1 MSKIG
6 VEGEITAK
14 LKDEAFLYF
23 AGNSSL
29 GIVLFQRG
37 YLIYFNKKFAE
48 IFGYSE
54 DEITKWKK
62 REFYKIVHPED
73 LKELTQRFVQEDHR
87 TVSVRF
93 RGIKKNGEIILIE
106 NFNSVVSYNGK
117 RAISSTYLELKELFM
132 IMMYQ
137 QTTPI
142 LKESQKIVLDYH
154 PETIKILENNNLKFD
169 IIEHLSNKEEH

>member
-169 IIEHLSNKEEH
+169 IIEHFSNKEED

>member
-106 NFNSVVSYNGK
+106 NFNSVVYYNGK

-132 IMMYQ
+132 KMMYQ

-169 IIEHLSNKEEH
+169 IIEHFSNKEED

>member
-1 MSKIG
+1 MSIIG
-6 VEGEITAK
+6 VEGEITAE

-37 YLIYFNKKFAE
+37 HLIYFNKKFAE

-73 LKELTQRFVQEDHR
+73 LRELTQRFVQEDQR

-93 RGIKKNGEIILIE
+93 RGVKKNGEIILIE
-106 NFNSVVSYNGK
+106 NFNTVVYYNGK
-117 RAISSTYLELKELFM
+117 RAISSTYLELKELFKE
-132 IMMYQ
+132 MMYQ
-137 QTTPI
+137 PI
-142 LKESQKIVLDYH
+142 STIRKENQKIILDYH
-154 PETIKILENNNLKFD
+154 PGTIKILENNNLKFD
-169 IIEHLSNKEEH
+169 IIEYLSNEEEH

>member
-14 LKDEAFLYF
+14 LKDEQFLYL

-29 GIVLFQRG
+29 GIILIQRG
-37 YLIYFNKKFAE
+37 HLIYFNKKFAE

-54 DEITKWKK
+54 DEISKWKK

-73 LKELTQRFVQEDHR
+73 LAKLTQRFVHEDQR

-93 RGIKKNGEIILIE
+93 RGVKKNGEIILIE
-106 NFNSVVSYNGK
+106 NYNSVVYYNGK
-117 RAISSTYLELKELFM
+117 KAVSSTYLELKKPYKK
-132 IMMYQ
+132 MMYQ
-137 QTTPI
+137 PTTI
-142 LKESQKIVLDYH
+142 TMRETQQIVLDYH
-154 PETIKILENNNLKFD
+154 PETIKILEDNNLKFD
-169 IIEHLSNKEEH
+169 IIEHLSYKEEH

>member
-6 VEGEITAK
+6 VEGEITAE
-14 LKDEAFLYF
+14 LNDEAFLYF

-29 GIVLFQRG
+29 GIVVFQKG
-37 YLIYFNKKFAE
+37 HLIYFNKQFAE

-54 DEITKWKK
+54 EEITKWKK

-73 LKELTQRFVQEDHR
+73 LKELTQRFIHEDER

-106 NFNSVVSYNGK
+106 NYNSVVYYNGK
-117 RAISSTYLELKELFM
+117 KAISSTYLELKELFM
-132 IMMYQ
+132 EMMYL
-137 QTTPI
+137 QTTSI
-142 LKESQKIVLDYH
+142 MKESQKIVLDYH
-154 PETIKILENNNLKFD
+154 PETIKVLENNNLKFN
-169 IIEHLSNKEEH
+169 IIKHLSNKEER